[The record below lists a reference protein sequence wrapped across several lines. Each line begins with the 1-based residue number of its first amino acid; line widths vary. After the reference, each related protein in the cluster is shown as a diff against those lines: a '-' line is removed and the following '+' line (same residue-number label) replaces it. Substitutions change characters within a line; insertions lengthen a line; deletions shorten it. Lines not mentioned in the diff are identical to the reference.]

1 MRRRVRKERLMARA
15 EMVAGVRRGE
25 GEIATGDGVGGGRLV
40 EEGEGG
46 GVGEEEEV
54 EAVVEVKVEDAE
66 DDEVVEEL
74 EDDDAEE
81 GGLGAV

>member
-46 GVGEEEEV
+46 GVGEEEV